1 MKNFD
6 QIVSIFDPVSAMHRG
21 FASIVLL
28 SKVWRHNY
36 ASRHDLAMLDE
47 RALRD
52 IGLSRQ
58 DALKES
64 YRPFW
69 EV

>member
-1 MKNFD
+1 MRTFTE
-6 QIVSIFDPVSAMHRG
+6 IVSIFDPVSAVHQG
-21 FASIVLL
+21 FVSIARASEL
-28 SKVWRHNY
+28 WRHNHT
-36 ASRHDLAMLDE
+36 SRQDLAKLDD

>member
-1 MKNFD
+1 MRNFAE
-6 QIVSIFDPVSAMHRG
+6 IVSIFDPVSAFNRG
-21 FASIVLL
+21 FVSIAHA

-36 ASRHDLAMLDE
+36 ASRQDLANLDS

-52 IGLSRQ
+52 IGLTRL